1 MCGQAVCMQGMVRFG
16 VGAFSPF
23 PCVTRSRIA
32 VFTISAPP
40 QDRPRDRPCA
50 EARLVD
56 QLPGYRRPEDGEPP
70 VRSQPALPVQLPIHA
85 GSEEIE
91 LREAARAGVANG
103 LGHHLLARRVLVE
116 RLVVTDLDEEVPAA
130 VNDGEVGG

>member
-1 MCGQAVCMQGMVRFG
+1 
-16 VGAFSPF
+16 
-23 PCVTRSRIA
+23 
-32 VFTISAPP
+32 
-40 QDRPRDRPCA
+40 
-50 EARLVD
+50 RLVD

-130 VNDGEVGG
+130 VNDGEVSGDRLSIREHRPDGQRSPAPGMWGGPRSACDQLLAVRGR